1 MRFDA
6 RMRENE
12 TKSTVGDELIC
23 RLSEVGAVD
32 ERGEL
37 ETWKFSKYS
46 ISFLFKRQDGRNFTH
61 DWRERARQEL
71 GLTNS
76 PNPVKTRTSWVAC
89 K

>member
-37 ETWKFSKYS
+37 ET
-46 ISFLFKRQDGRNFTH
+46 
-61 DWRERARQEL
+61 
-71 GLTNS
+71 
-76 PNPVKTRTSWVAC
+76 
-89 K
+89 